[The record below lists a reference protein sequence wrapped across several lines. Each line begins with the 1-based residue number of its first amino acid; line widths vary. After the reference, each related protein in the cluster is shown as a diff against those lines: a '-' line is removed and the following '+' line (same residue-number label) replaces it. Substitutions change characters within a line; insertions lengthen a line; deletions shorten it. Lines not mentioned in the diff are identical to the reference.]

1 MKKILLYT
9 LFSLIVFPMIAF
21 SKDYAKNLN
30 KARIETNYGTIV
42 VELEPEK
49 APITVANFKRYVREG
64 YYNGTI
70 FHRVIKGF
78 MIQGGGY
85 TQQME
90 QRELHTPI
98 INEADNGLKNKKYT
112 IAMARTSY
120 PDSATSQFF
129 INTADNAS
137 LDFKEKTSQGWGY
150 AVFGK
155 VIQGFDVVDAIEKV
169 RTGSKSGHNDVPMK
183 EVLIKSIVLEK

>member
-1 MKKILLYT
+1 MKHIILLV
-9 LFSLIVFPMIAF
+9 LVSCIFLPSSLLA
-21 SKDYAKNLN
+21 KDYAKDLN
-30 KARIETNYGTIV
+30 KARIETNFGTIV
-42 VELEPEK
+42 VQLEPEK

-85 TQQME
+85 TQKME
-90 QRELHTPI
+90 QREMHTPI
-98 INEADNGLKNKKYT
+98 INEANNGLKNKKYT

-120 PDSATSQFF
+120 PDSATTQFF
-129 INTADNAS
+129 INTVDNPS
-137 LDFKEKTSQGWGY
+137 LDFRDKTSQGWGY

-155 VIQGFDVVDAIEKV
+155 VIQGFDVVDSIEQV
-169 RTGSKSGHNDVPMK
+169 RTSSKQGHDDVPVK